1 MSITRK
7 RDLVRHLLTLF
18 SAPVIVARTLP
29 AHVGHGQPELH
40 QHLPRFMLRLMSRY
54 EHLIMRSIDFLATRD
69 WIYRYD
75 PIRRFVEKTADLIMS
90 TINGEVLTAGEAKEM
105 IDSIIKG
112 GYTVAVGTCPCRRA
126 RNELSD
132 EVPNNTDMVFGRW
145 AEGYIENYPGL
156 YHEVTREEA
165 RELIDEFDRLGFLHQ
180 VYGFLKKEG
189 VAFVVCN
196 CDQEVCIPLNAQKLR
211 GFQSF
216 RKGRALASVDREACL
231 GLEECGVCVSRCPFD
246 ARLSGGPSGAVD
258 TDKCFGC
265 GVCVVSCK
273 GNATSLERKKGAQLA
288 YARKLVL

>member
-1 MSITRK
+1 
-7 RDLVRHLLTLF
+7 
-18 SAPVIVARTLP
+18 
-29 AHVGHGQPELH
+29 
-40 QHLPRFMLRLMSRY
+40 MSRY

-75 PIRRFVEKTADLIMS
+75 PVRRFVEKTADLIMS

-156 YHEVTREEA
+156 YREVTREEA

-273 GNATSLERKKGAQLA
+273 GNATSLERKKDAQLA